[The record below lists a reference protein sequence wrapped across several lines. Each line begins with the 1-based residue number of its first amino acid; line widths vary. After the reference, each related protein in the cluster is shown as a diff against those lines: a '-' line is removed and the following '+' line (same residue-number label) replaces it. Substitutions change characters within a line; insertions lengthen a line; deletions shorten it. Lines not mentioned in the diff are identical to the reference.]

1 MGAMPRRQLL
11 SGRTGA
17 DWREVRGTIE
27 RVGGPER
34 GDGWIIERGGRTI
47 ERVGGLER
55 GAVRTV
61 EMRWEDYRQG
71 VGGP

>member
-11 SGRTGA
+11 SWRTGA

-34 GDGWIIERGGRTI
+34 GAGRT
-47 ERVGGLER
+47 VGK
-55 GAVRTV
+55 
-61 EMRWEDYRQG
+61 RWVDHREG
-71 VGGP
+71 VGGS